1 MLFHSIHD
9 TARHRP
15 SFYARARAWTME
27 KRRQKLRRHSISTLL
42 NVDDNI
48 LRDVVGVGR
57 EDVERAVR
65 MPLDVDAAKMIR
77 LMQKRIF

>member
-1 MLFHSIHD
+1 MLFHSID
-9 TARHRP
+9 NAARHRA
-15 SFYARARAWTME
+15 SFYERARTWTIE
-27 KRRQKLRRHSISTLL
+27 KRRQKLRRDSISTLL

-48 LRDVVGVGR
+48 LRDVVGVSADDIR
-57 EDVERAVR
+57 RAVA